1 MKPTIMVVDDE
12 AHIRDMLT
20 LLLELHGF
28 AVSTAI
34 DGADAWQKIN
44 QRLPDA
50 IILDVMMPV
59 MDGITFCRHLRA
71 DPQTTHLPVIMLSGK
86 TQFGAEAEG
95 LAAGAD
101 FYMWKPMKTPEL
113 MANIQTML
121 ERTAVPA

>member
-113 MANIQTML
+113 MANIQTVL

>member
-44 QRLPDA
+44 QRQPDA

-95 LAAGAD
+95 LAVGAN
-101 FYMWKPMKTPEL
+101 FYMWKPMKTSEL
-113 MANIQTML
+113 MANIQAVL

>member
-44 QRLPDA
+44 QCRPDA

-95 LAAGAD
+95 LAAGAN
-101 FYMWKPMKTPEL
+101 FYMWKPMKTSEL
-113 MANIQTML
+113 MANIQAVL

>member
-44 QRLPDA
+44 QCQPDA

-59 MDGITFCRHLRA
+59 MDGVTFCRHLRA

-95 LAAGAD
+95 LAAGAN
-101 FYMWKPMKTPEL
+101 FYMWKPMKTSEL
-113 MANIQTML
+113 MANIQAVL